1 MTNLLDIEFPAPIPH
16 GGDLRAVVQRY
27 GIPREQWI
35 DLSTGINPI
44 GYPVPT
50 VDIGADAWL
59 RLPDDHDDLEEVV
72 AGHYGATRALVT
84 PGSQA
89 AIRMLP
95 RILPKG
101 RIGVGYLAYGE
112 YERAFSADGFSL
124 EYFATAEVS
133 DVQDRVGFLLEPG
146 RRLPADLRYLVVVNP
161 NNPGTELFTPDAL
174 LAWHS
179 ELAARGGA
187 LIVDEAFIDATP
199 EFSVASHANVDSL
212 IVLRSVGKFFGLA
225 GVRVGAVISG
235 ERVHRAMEYLR
246 GQWTISGPARV
257 VTRAALLDT
266 DWHKQACARLNESSA
281 RFVKLLGK
289 YGLDASRTHTPLFVW
304 ARTAAAPVWQDCLA
318 RHGIWTRRFE
328 NIPGLR
334 MSLPPDEQ
342 AWLRIEDA
350 LCAARE
356 VVGGK

>member
-1 MTNLLDIEFPAPIPH
+1 MTNLVDTEFPAPIPH
-16 GGDLRAVVQRY
+16 GGDLRAVVRRY
-27 GIPREQWI
+27 GIPREKWI
-35 DLSTGINPI
+35 DLSTGINPV
-44 GYPVPT
+44 GYPVPPI
-50 VDIGADAWL
+50 DADAWL
-59 RLPDDHDDLEEVV
+59 RLPDDHDDLEEV
-72 AGHYGATRALVT
+72 AAQHYRATRALVM

-95 RILPKG
+95 KILPKG

-112 YERAFSADGFSL
+112 YERAFSADGFPL
-124 EYFATAEVS
+124 EYFVTAEVS
-133 DVQDRVGFLLEPG
+133 DVRDRAGFLLEPG
-146 RRLPADLRYLVVVNP
+146 RTLPADLQYLVVVNP
-161 NNPGTELFTPDAL
+161 NNPGAELFTPDAL

-225 GVRVGAVISG
+225 GARVGTVITG

-257 VTRAALLDT
+257 VTRAALLDGA
-266 DWHKQACARLNESSA
+266 WHRQACSRLTESSA
-281 RFVKLLGK
+281 RFVKLLGE
-289 YGLDASRTHTPLFVW
+289 YGLDASRTHTPLFAW
-304 ARTAAAPVWQDCLA
+304 TRTPAAEVWQDCLA

-328 NIPGLR
+328 NVPGLR
-334 MSLPPDEQ
+334 MSLPPDEH
-342 AWLRIEDA
+342 AWMRIEQALRDA
-350 LCAARE
+350 RHI
-356 VVGGK
+356 VGGK